1 MSGSVIHESAQM
13 WPSRERVCNVT
24 GDSASGEPAVTGE
37 AGTSAGESS
46 NGNRRLAILLAMAMF
61 VLVVDTS
68 VMNVSISAVVH
79 DLHTTVSGVQSAIAL
94 EALVSAAF
102 ILIGSK
108 VGDLIGRKRA
118 YVLGLLGYAIG
129 ALAMALAQGLT
140 AVIVFWAIVG
150 GIGASLL
157 LPAMQSLIH
166 GNFEGAAQRKAY
178 ALVGASAAIAA
189 AVGPLLGG
197 FITTYLSWRIA
208 FLLEDL
214 IIVVVL
220 VNIRMVHDVPYTGSR
235 QVDVVGAILSILGMG
250 GIVLSILVWQEGG
263 EAVGALLAVGAVSLG
278 ALAWW
283 LVRRKRAGKAV
294 LLDPDLFKAKLFKF
308 GVSGQVLQQIGLGG
322 VMIALPIY
330 LQIVLEY
337 SAMGAGLSI
346 APLSLSMF
354 AVALLAGRKGGKRR
368 PASLIRAGFALFTVG
383 MVIVEP
389 IVPRATS
396 GWYLAV
402 PLMIAGSG
410 LGLMVSQLN
419 NLTLAPISEE
429 RVSEAAGVNSA
440 GGSFGLSFGLAF
452 AGAILLAALSLSF
465 TNMAQSS
472 TVLSPAEQQ
481 QVAKTLEHDAQ
492 VVSNTQLEKQLAGQ
506 PQKTQDEIIRINTEA
521 RHLALQI
528 ALLIPILAGLTGLG
542 ISFRMMRLPDPEQS
556 GSGEQMV
563 MG

>member
-1 MSGSVIHESAQM
+1 M
-13 WPSRERVCNVT
+13 
-24 GDSASGEPAVTGE
+24 TGE
-37 AGTSAGESS
+37 SGTSAPELAKGD
-46 NGNRRLAILLAMAMF
+46 RRLAILLAMAMF

-68 VMNVSISAVVH
+68 VMNVSIASVVH

-140 AVIVFWAIVG
+140 TIIVFWAIVG
-150 GIGASLL
+150 GLGASLL

-166 GNFEGAAQRKAY
+166 GNFQGAAQRQAY
-178 ALVGASAAIAA
+178 ALVGAAAAIAA

-208 FLLEDL
+208 FLLEDV
-214 IIVVVL
+214 IIAAVL
-220 VNIRMVHDVPYTGSR
+220 SGIRLVHDVEYTGSR
-235 QVDVVGAILSILGMG
+235 RVDVVGAVLSVLGMG
-250 GIVLSILVWQEGG
+250 GIVLGILVWQEGG
-263 EAVGALLAVGAVSLG
+263 EAVGLLLALGAVSLG

-294 LLDPDLFKAKLFKF
+294 LLDLDLFKAKLFRS
-308 GVSGQVLQQIGLGG
+308 GVSGQLLQQIGLGG
-322 VMIALPIY
+322 TMIALPIY

-354 AVALLAGRKGGKRR
+354 AVALLAGKSGGKRR
-368 PASLIRAGFALFTVG
+368 PASLIRAGFALFTIG
-383 MVIVEP
+383 MVVVEP

-396 GWYLAV
+396 GWYLVV

-410 LGLMVSQLN
+410 LGLLVSQLN
-419 NLTLAPISEE
+419 NYTLAPISEE

-465 TNMAQSS
+465 TSMAQSS
-472 TVLSPAEQQ
+472 TVLSGAEQQ
-481 QVAKTLEHDAQ
+481 QVSKVLEHDAE
-492 VVSNTQLEKQLAGQ
+492 VVSDTQLQKQLAGQ
-506 PQKTQDEIIRINTEA
+506 PQKTQDEIIRINTQA
-521 RHLALQI
+521 THRALQV
-528 ALLIPILAGLTGLG
+528 ALLIPIIAGLLGLL
-542 ISFRMMRLPDPEQS
+542 ISFLMMRQPDPQQS
-556 GSGEQMV
+556 GPGEQV
-563 MG
+563 VLG

>member
-1 MSGSVIHESAQM
+1 
-13 WPSRERVCNVT
+13 
-24 GDSASGEPAVTGE
+24 
-37 AGTSAGESS
+37 
-46 NGNRRLAILLAMAMF
+46 MAMF

-68 VMNVSISAVVH
+68 VMNVSIASVVH

-140 AVIVFWAIVG
+140 TVIVFWAIVG
-150 GIGASLL
+150 GLGASLL

-166 GNFEGAAQRKAY
+166 GNFEGAAQRQAY
-178 ALVGASAAIAA
+178 ALVGAAAAIAA

-208 FLLEDL
+208 FLLEDV
-214 IIVVVL
+214 IIAVVL
-220 VNIRMVHDVPYTGSR
+220 SGIRLIHDVEYTGSR
-235 QVDVVGAILSILGMG
+235 RVDVVGAVLSVLGMG
-250 GIVLSILVWQEGG
+250 GIVLGILVWQEGG
-263 EAVGALLAVGAVSLG
+263 EAVGLLLALGAVSLG

-294 LLDPDLFKAKLFKF
+294 LLDPDLFKAKLFRF
-308 GVSGQVLQQIGLGG
+308 GVSGQLLQQIGLGG
-322 VMIALPIY
+322 TMIALPIY

-346 APLSLSMF
+346 APLSL
-354 AVALLAGRKGGKRR
+354 LAGKRAGKRR
-368 PASLIRAGFALFTVG
+368 PASLIRAGFALFTIG
-383 MVIVEP
+383 MVVVEP

-396 GWYLAV
+396 GWYLVV

-410 LGLMVSQLN
+410 LGLLVSQLN
-419 NLTLAPISEE
+419 NYTLAPISEE

-452 AGAILLAALSLSF
+452 AGAILLAALSVGF
-465 TNMAQSS
+465 TSMAQSS
-472 TVLSPAEQQ
+472 TVLSGAEQQ
-481 QVAKTLEHDAQ
+481 QVAKVLEHDAE

-506 PQKTQDEIIRINTEA
+506 PQKTQDEIIRINTQA
-521 RHLALQI
+521 RHIALQV
-528 ALLIPILAGLTGLG
+528 ALLIPILAGLIGLL
-542 ISFRMMRLPDPEQS
+542 ISFRMMRLPDPRQS
-556 GSGEQMV
+556 GSGEQAV
-563 MG
+563 LG

>member
-1 MSGSVIHESAQM
+1 VTVES
-13 WPSRERVCNVT
+13 
-24 GDSASGEPAVTGE
+24 
-37 AGTSAGESS
+37 GTSAPALAKGD
-46 NGNRRLAILLAMAMF
+46 RRLAILLAMAMF

-129 ALAMALAQGLT
+129 ALAMTLAQGLT
-140 AVIVFWAIVG
+140 AIIVFWAIVG
-150 GIGASLL
+150 GLGASLL
-157 LPAMQSLIH
+157 LPSMQSLIH
-166 GNFEGAAQRKAY
+166 GNFEGAAQRQAY
-178 ALVGASAAIAA
+178 ALVGAAAAIAA
-189 AVGPLLGG
+189 AIGPLLGG
-197 FITTYLSWRIA
+197 FITTYLSWRLA
-208 FLLEDL
+208 FLLEDV
-214 IIVVVL
+214 IIVFVL
-220 VNIRMVHDVPYTGSR
+220 SGIRLVHDVPYTGSR
-235 QVDVVGAILSILGMG
+235 QVDLVGALLSIVGMG
-250 GIVLSILVWQEGG
+250 GIVLGILVWQEGG
-263 EAVGALLAVGAVSLG
+263 EAVGLLLALGVVSLG
-278 ALAWW
+278 TLAWW
-283 LVRRKRAGKAV
+283 LVRRKRAGQAT

-308 GVSGQVLQQIGLGG
+308 GVSGQLLQQVALGG
-322 VMIALPIY
+322 TMIALPIY

-354 AVALLAGRKGGKRR
+354 AVALIAGKRGGKRR
-368 PASLIRAGFALFTVG
+368 PAALIRTGFLLLTIGLIA
-383 MVIVEP
+383 VEP

-402 PLMIAGSG
+402 PLLIAGSG

-452 AGAILLAALSLSF
+452 AGAILLAALSISF
-465 TNMAQSS
+465 TNLSQSS
-472 TVLSPAEQQ
+472 TVLSGAEQQ
-481 QVAKTLEHDAQ
+481 QVAKVLEHDAQ

-506 PQKTQDEIIRINTEA
+506 PQKTQDEIIRINTQA
-521 RHLALQI
+521 RHAALQV
-528 ALLIPILAGLTGLG
+528 ALLIPILAGLIGLLV
-542 ISFRMMRLPDPEQS
+542 SSRMVRLPDPQQS
-556 GSGEQMV
+556 GSGEQV
-563 MG
+563 VLG